1 VAVARLTH
9 EKGLERAIAAVAQAR
24 AQGTPLTVHLVG
36 DGPLRD
42 TLQQQ
47 AADSGVTDYV
57 IFHGSQINP
66 YPYIRQADV
75 LVVPS
80 HHEAAPM
87 VIDEAVS
94 LGIPVLT
101 TATTSAKEMVPDRGA
116 GWVCTNTDEAFVHA
130 LCRIAADPA
139 SLRSVSRCTSP
150 ATNEAALIGWDTLM
164 RF

>member
-1 VAVARLTH
+1 
-9 EKGLERAIAAVAQAR
+9 
-24 AQGTPLTVHLVG
+24 
-36 DGPLRD
+36 
-42 TLQQQ
+42 
-47 AADSGVTDYV
+47 
-57 IFHGSQINP
+57 
-66 YPYIRQADV
+66 
-75 LVVPS
+75 
-80 HHEAAPM
+80 M

-139 SLRSVSRCTSP
+139 SLRSVSRCTTP
-150 ATNEAALIGWDTLM
+150 ATNEAALTCWDTLM